1 LKRDRH
7 KKANETMKTRTS
19 LIVAACA
26 MIFLSA
32 CNNKKTS
39 VTPAPLKTAITGNV
53 IYMERIALPPDAVVQ
68 VQLQDVSRADAPAIV
83 LGDQTI
89 TASHQVPIP
98 FRIEYDPKQIVENHT
113 YSISARITIEGQLR
127 WTNTNAVRVLTQGNP
142 KENVSIRVSQ
152 VGS

>member
-1 LKRDRH
+1 
-7 KKANETMKTRTS
+7 MKSGITI
-19 LIVAACA
+19 IVAACA
-26 MIFLSA
+26 MICFSA
-32 CNNKKTS
+32 CNNKKAR
-39 VTPAPLKTAITGNV
+39 VTPTSLKTAITGNV
-53 IYMERIALPPDAVVQ
+53 TYMERIALPPDAVVQ

-113 YSISARITIEGQLR
+113 YSITARITIDGQLR
-127 WTNTNAVRVLTQGNP
+127 WTNTTAVRVLTQGNP

>member
-1 LKRDRH
+1 
-7 KKANETMKTRTS
+7 MKSGITI
-19 LIVAACA
+19 IVAACA
-26 MIFLSA
+26 MICFSA
-32 CNNKKTS
+32 CNNKKAS
-39 VTPAPLKTAITGNV
+39 VTPTSLKTAITGNV
-53 IYMERIALPPDAVVQ
+53 TYMERIALPPDAVVQ

-113 YSISARITIEGQLR
+113 YSITARITIDGQLR
-127 WTNTNAVRVLTQGNP
+127 WTNTTAIRVLTQGNP

>member
-1 LKRDRH
+1 
-7 KKANETMKTRTS
+7 MKSGITIILAT
-19 LIVAACA
+19 CA
-26 MIFLSA
+26 MILFSA

-39 VTPAPLKTAITGNV
+39 VTPTPLKTAITGNV
-53 IYMERIALPPDAVVQ
+53 TYMERIALPPDAVVQ

-113 YSISARITIEGQLR
+113 YSLTARITIDGQLR
-127 WTNTNAVRVLTQGNP
+127 WTNTTAILVLTQGNP